1 MTYNL
6 LRLNDESGWRHAPPR
21 GFAKPSLFRLPSLKR
36 PVPLRFNLRV
46 FGADAINLKEVLLFA
61 WVPFA

>member
-1 MTYNL
+1 ML
-6 LRLNDESGWRHAPPR
+6 LGR
-21 GFAKPSLFRLPSLKR
+21 GVREPSLFRLRSLNG
-36 PVPLRFNLRV
+36 PCRFGSGPRA